1 MHLIIFGLGYT
12 GIAIG
17 HAAVAAGLHV
27 TAATRDPAAAGSP
40 SGIEVVAFTAARQ
53 PLMRATHLL
62 ATAPPDRN
70 GDPVLAAY
78 AEVIASAPA
87 LRWIGYLS
95 TTGVYGDRGGGWV
108 DETTPVAPA
117 SERSRRRVMA
127 EQAWAAFGNRA
138 AVDTFRLAGIYGPGR
153 SPFAD
158 LRAARAR
165 RILKPGHA
173 FGRIHRADIV
183 QAVLAAIR
191 QNPAPGLRIF
201 HLADDAPAQ
210 NADVIAEAARLL
222 GLAPPPA
229 IPYAEAA
236 AGMSEMARSF
246 WAENRKVSSAQT
258 KEQLGIAWRYPSYRE
273 GLRAI
278 LAEESGNG
286 PP

>member
-108 DETTPVAPA
+108 DETSALRPSGA
-117 SERSRRRVMA
+117 RGRRRVAA
-127 EQAWAAFGNRA
+127 ERGWLDLWRRRGV
-138 AVDTFRLAGIYGPGR
+138 AVHIFRLAGIYGPGR
-153 SPFAD
+153 SPFEA
-158 LRAARAR
+158 LRAGTAK
-165 RILKPGHA
+165 RIDRPGQV
-173 FGRIHRADIV
+173 FSRIHVEDLAN
-183 QAVLAAIR
+183 VLAASIAQPR
-191 QNPAPGLRIF
+191 PGSIYNICDDEPAE
-201 HLADDAPAQ
+201 PA
-210 NADVIAEAARLL
+210 AVIAHAARLL
-222 GLAPPPA
+222 GIDPPPLV
-229 IPYAEAA
+229 PFDQ
-236 AGMSEMARSF
+236 AGLSPMARSF
-246 WAENRKVSSAQT
+246 WADKKRVSNALIKT
-258 KEQLGIAWRYPSYRE
+258 ELGVMLRYPNYRT
-273 GLRAI
+273 GLKAI
-278 LAEESGNG
+278 LAE
-286 PP
+286 PPT